1 MRFAKRR
8 VAGLTAIVVSLAMG
22 QKASPPPEPLSPAA
36 LAVSRNSKSLWVA
49 CNTGRQVM
57 EVDTTTRK
65 ILRKVVVPGA
75 ASGVA
80 IAPDGRRLYVTCAS
94 PASVV
99 AVIDTAAGTM
109 LGTLPAGHTAT
120 APVVSADGRRLYV
133 ANRFDDQVGVI
144 DLASRKTVRRIR
156 VEREPVSIAEGQ
168 GGKVLLVSNHLPV
181 GRADAAMVAAAV
193 SVVDPVDGR
202 VIKTLRLPN
211 GSGQLQDIRVAPDGA
226 YAVVAHVL
234 ARFQAPTSQIDRGWM
249 NTNAIT
255 IIDVRKLELVN
266 TVLLDGP
273 FSGAANPWGVAW
285 SGDGRHLAVTH
296 SGTHEVSVID
306 FPGLIRKLGSSAGSQ
321 ADVAD
326 NLAFLTGLR
335 QTVRLGGM
343 ERGPRA
349 AAIAGG
355 RIFTANYFSDS
366 LSVIDLADAGR
377 RPETTVL
384 GPRQQVSL
392 ARKGEANFHDATL
405 CFQHW
410 QSCAG
415 CHPGDA
421 RADALNWDLLNDGIG
436 NPKNS
441 RSLLLAHRTPPTM
454 SLGIRDS
461 AETAV
466 RSGIRY
472 ILFTQQPPDVAASI
486 DAYLKSL
493 KPVPS
498 PRLVQGALS
507 PAATRGRKLF
517 HDPAVGC
524 ATCHP
529 DGLFTDLKSYD
540 VGTAGE
546 GDLLDTPTLREVWR
560 TAPYLHDGSAATI
573 PEVLTKKNPN
583 DRHGKTSRLTAEQLE
598 DLAEYILSL

>member
-1 MRFAKRR
+1 MRFVKRPM
-8 VAGLTAIVVSLAMG
+8 AGLAAVVVCLAAG
-22 QKASPPPEPLSPAA
+22 QKMVPLEPLSPAA
-36 LAVSRNSKSLWVA
+36 LAVARNGKSLWVA
-49 CNTGRQVM
+49 CSTGRQVM

-65 ILRKVVVPGA
+65 ILRKVVIPGL

-80 IAPDGRRLYVTCAS
+80 VSPDDRRLYVTCAA

-99 AVIDTAAGTM
+99 AVIDVRAGKI

-120 APVVSADGRRLYV
+120 SPVVSADGRRLYV
-133 ANRFDDQVGVI
+133 ANRFNDDIAVI
-144 DLASRKTVRRIR
+144 DIGTRKTVRRIQ

-168 GGKVLLVSNHLPV
+168 GGRVLLVANHLPA
-181 GRADAAMVAAAV
+181 GRADTDTVAAGV
-193 SVVDPVDGR
+193 SVVDPLEGK

-211 GSGQLQDIRVAPDGA
+211 GSGQLQDIRVAPGGE

-234 ARFQAPTSQIDRGWM
+234 ARFQVPTSQIDRGWM
-249 NTNAIT
+249 NTNAISV
-255 IIDVRKLELVN
+255 IDVRKLELVN

-273 FSGAANPWGVAW
+273 FGGAANPSGVAW
-285 SGDGRHLAVTH
+285 SDDGRQLAVTH
-296 SGTHEVSVID
+296 AGSHEVSLID
-306 FPGLIRKLGSSAGSQ
+306 FPGLMKKLGSSADGE

-326 NLAFLTGLR
+326 DLAFLADLR
-335 QTVRLGGM
+335 QTVRLGGV

-349 AAIAGG
+349 AAIARGHV
-355 RIFTANYFSDS
+355 FTANYFSDS
-366 LSVIDLADAGR
+366 LSVIDLANAGR

-384 GPRQQVSL
+384 GPRQRISL
-392 ARKGEANFHDATL
+392 ARKGEAYFHDATL

-410 QSCAG
+410 QSCAS

-421 RADALNWDLLNDGIG
+421 RSDALNWDLLNDGIG

-441 RSLLLAHRTPPTM
+441 RSMLLAHRTPPTM
-454 SLGIRDS
+454 SLGIRDT

-472 ILFTQQPPDVAASI
+472 ILFTKQPPDVAAAI
-486 DAYLKSL
+486 DEYLKSL

-498 PRLVQGALS
+498 PRLVRGALS
-507 PAATRGRKLF
+507 TAAIRGRKLF
-517 HDPAVGC
+517 HAPPVGC
-524 ATCHP
+524 ASCHP
-529 DGLFTDLKSYD
+529 SELFTDLKSYD
-540 VGTAGE
+540 VGTT
-546 GDLLDTPTLREVWR
+546 GDGKPLDTPTLREVWR

-573 PEVLTKKNPN
+573 REVLTKKNPG
-583 DRHGKTSRLTAEQLE
+583 DRHGKTSRLTAEQIE